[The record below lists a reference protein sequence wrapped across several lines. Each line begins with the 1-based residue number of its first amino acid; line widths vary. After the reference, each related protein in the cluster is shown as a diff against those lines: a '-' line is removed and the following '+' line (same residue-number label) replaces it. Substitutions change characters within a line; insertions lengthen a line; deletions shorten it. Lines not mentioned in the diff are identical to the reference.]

1 MTVAKRNGRTPEM
14 TTLTTNSAEETEKKD
29 RNLTEIDQVIC
40 GPDDDIK
47 LEDLAPDGGWG
58 WMVALAMIIVLVCE

>member
-1 MTVAKRNGRTPEM
+1 M
-14 TTLTTNSAEETEKKD
+14 TTLTTNNVGEREKKD

-40 GPDDDIK
+40 EVDDDIT